1 MSCAP
6 HAWGLATDVIGACVV
21 SLPLAPVVSLTFIME
36 KRERRRSHKSMMMMM
51 DYLAR
56 RFFHENTILSK
67 LSTSSSRTRN
77 RERNL
82 CAIVITFGNAVER
95 DRWRR

>member
-1 MSCAP
+1 M
-6 HAWGLATDVIGACVV
+6 
-21 SLPLAPVVSLTFIME
+21 
-36 KRERRRSHKSMMMMM
+36 MMMMM